1 VTNLGHNDLIIGNRW
16 MKEHGAIPVPTT
28 QEVWFIGGHCRHPGA
43 AEVIPWPEGP
53 QKQTLVD
60 LSRQTSDSNSELSS
74 EDSEDDINA
83 KVPETEFPSEIRYVD
98 DII

>member
-1 VTNLGHNDLIIGNRW
+1 
-16 MKEHGAIPVPTT
+16 VPIT
-28 QEVWFIGGHCRHPGA
+28 QEVWFIGGHYRHPRA

-60 LSRQTSDSNSELSS
+60 LSRQTSDLNSKLSL

-83 KVPETEFPSEIRYVD
+83 KVLETEFPSKIRYVD
-98 DII
+98 NVI